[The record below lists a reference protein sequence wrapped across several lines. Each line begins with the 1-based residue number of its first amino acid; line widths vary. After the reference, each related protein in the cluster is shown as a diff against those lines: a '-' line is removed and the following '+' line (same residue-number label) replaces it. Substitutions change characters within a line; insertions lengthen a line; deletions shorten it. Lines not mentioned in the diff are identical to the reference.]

1 MGAGAAH
8 AVKREEQE
16 EQITRDVS
24 RTSYKIGETTFG
36 CAMGEHVDANIR
48 EKMVSSLG
56 IGRKA
61 GEEGGTHV
69 CAVSCT
75 FSVSGDTKQLSIAA
89 ATRKCMG
96 QLQ

>member
-1 MGAGAAH
+1 MGAGAPH

-36 CAMGEHVDANIR
+36 CAMGEHVDGNIR

-56 IGRKA
+56 INL
-61 GEEGGTHV
+61 EGGQRKQFSGMFGSTLLTGQGERGV
-69 CAVSCT
+69 CGGGAYS
-75 FSVSGDTKQLSIAA
+75 S
-89 ATRKCMG
+89 
-96 QLQ
+96 